1 MVTIVNAGTASAAEL
16 FAASLR
22 DFGKAPVVGSQTYGK
37 GVMQETNEMD
47 NGGAVILTVARY
59 RTTVSECYDGI
70 GLTPD
75 YQVENEDEKVD
86 AQYNKAV
93 EVLLASE

>member
-1 MVTIVNAGTASAAEL
+1 
-16 FAASLR
+16 
-22 DFGKAPVVGSQTYGK
+22 
-37 GVMQETNEMD
+37 MQETNEME

-59 RTTVSECYDGI
+59 RTTVSDCYDGI

-75 YQVENEDEKVD
+75 YQVENEDENVD

-93 EVLLASE
+93 ELLLTSE